1 MAGLKSLLK
10 DTAIYG
16 ASSIVGRFLN
26 YLLVPVYVSAMS
38 ARSGGYGVVTE
49 IYAWVALTMVILTY
63 GMETTFFRYVNKEEE
78 NPKKVYSTTL
88 IMVGFTSLLFVA
100 VGLAFLPAISDAMGY
115 GAHPEYIGMMI
126 GVVAMDAFQSIPF
139 AYLRYRKQPL
149 RFVALKL
156 LFIVLN
162 IAINITYYVGMGG
175 SDVGYAFMF
184 NLICTATIMLLMLPL
199 VHLGGGFDWRL
210 ARRMLNYSY
219 PILILG
225 VAGIL
230 NQVADKII
238 FSHVYPH
245 SDAKTQLGI
254 YGAASKIAMIM
265 ALLTQAFRYAYE
277 PIVFSKSRDRDSKDF
292 YAKAMKY
299 FVIFTLLAFLCVT
312 FYIDILKYVI
322 APNPDYWVGLRV
334 VPIVMA
340 AEILMGIYFNLS
352 FWYKLIDK
360 TLWGAV
366 FSFVGCAVLI
376 AINVVFVPRYGYMA
390 CAWAGVAGYGVATV
404 VSYVVG
410 QRKYPIAYDIR
421 SIGLYMLVA
430 AVLFAASQLQ
440 PWGAQ
445 WLRMAVNTALL
456 GVFVVMIIKVEHI
469 NLRRLLHRR

>member
-49 IYAWVALTMVILTY
+49 IYAWVALAMVILTY

-430 AVLFAASQLQ
+430 AVLFAASQFQ

-456 GVFVVMIIKVEHI
+456 GVFVAMIIKVEHI

>member
-1 MAGLKSLLK
+1 MLK

-49 IYAWVALTMVILTY
+49 IYAWVALAMVILTY

-445 WLRMAVNTALL
+445 WLTMAVNTALL
-456 GVFVVMIIKVEHI
+456 GVFVAMIIKVEHI

>member
-38 ARSGGYGVVTE
+38 VRSGGYGVVTE
-49 IYAWVALTMVILTY
+49 IYAWVALAMVILTY

-312 FYIDILKYVI
+312 FYIDILKHVI

-456 GVFVVMIIKVEHI
+456 GVFVAMIIKVEHI

>member
-49 IYAWVALTMVILTY
+49 IYAWVALAMVILTY

-184 NLICTATIMLLMLPL
+184 NLICTATVMLLMLPL

-456 GVFVVMIIKVEHI
+456 GVFVAMIIKVEHI

>member
-49 IYAWVALTMVILTY
+49 IYAWVALAMVILTY

>member
-38 ARSGGYGVVTE
+38 VRSGGYGVVTE
-49 IYAWVALTMVILTY
+49 IYAWVALAMVILTY

-456 GVFVVMIIKVEHI
+456 GVFVAMIIKVEHI

>member
-49 IYAWVALTMVILTY
+49 IYAWVALAMVILTY

-162 IAINITYYVGMGG
+162 IATNITYYVGMGG

-456 GVFVVMIIKVEHI
+456 GVFVAMIIKVEHI

>member
-49 IYAWVALTMVILTY
+49 IYAWVALAMVILTY

-199 VHLGGGFDWRL
+199 VHLGGGVDWRL

-456 GVFVVMIIKVEHI
+456 GVFVAMIIKVEHI

>member
-38 ARSGGYGVVTE
+38 VRSGGYGVVTE
-49 IYAWVALTMVILTY
+49 IYAWVALAMVILTY

-456 GVFVVMIIKVEHI
+456 VVFVAMIIKVEHI

>member
-49 IYAWVALTMVILTY
+49 IYAWVALAMVILTY

-312 FYIDILKYVI
+312 FYIDILKHVI

-430 AVLFAASQLQ
+430 VVLFAASQLQ
-440 PWGAQ
+440 PWGTQ

-456 GVFVVMIIKVEHI
+456 GVFVAMIIKVEHI

>member
-49 IYAWVALTMVILTY
+49 IYAWVALAMVILTY

-366 FSFVGCAVLI
+366 FSFVGCSVLI

-456 GVFVVMIIKVEHI
+456 GVFVAMIIKVEHI

>member
-49 IYAWVALTMVILTY
+49 IYAWVALAMVILTY

-238 FSHVYPH
+238 FSHVYPY

-456 GVFVVMIIKVEHI
+456 GVFVAMIIKVEHI

>member
-49 IYAWVALTMVILTY
+49 IYAWVALAMVILTY

-100 VGLAFLPAISDAMGY
+100 VGLAFLPAISDARGY

-456 GVFVVMIIKVEHI
+456 GVFVAMIIKVEHI

>member
-1 MAGLKSLLK
+1 MLK

-49 IYAWVALTMVILTY
+49 IYAWVALAMVILTY

-456 GVFVVMIIKVEHI
+456 GVFVAMIIKVEHI

>member
-49 IYAWVALTMVILTY
+49 IYAWVALAMVILTY

-199 VHLGGGFDWRL
+199 AHLGGGFDWRL

-456 GVFVVMIIKVEHI
+456 GVFVAMIIKVEHI

>member
-49 IYAWVALTMVILTY
+49 IYAWVALAMVILTY

-88 IMVGFTSLLFVA
+88 IMVGFTSLLFVT

-456 GVFVVMIIKVEHI
+456 GVFVAMIIKVEHI

>member
-1 MAGLKSLLK
+1 MLK

-49 IYAWVALTMVILTY
+49 IYAWVALAMVILTY

-430 AVLFAASQLQ
+430 VVLFAASQLQ

-456 GVFVVMIIKVEHI
+456 GVFVAMIIKVEHI

>member
-49 IYAWVALTMVILTY
+49 IYAWVALAMVILTY

-162 IAINITYYVGMGG
+162 IAINITYYGGMGS

-184 NLICTATIMLLMLPL
+184 NLICTATVMLLMLPL

-265 ALLTQAFRYAYE
+265 ALLTQAFRSAYE

-456 GVFVVMIIKVEHI
+456 GVFVAMIIKVEHI
-469 NLRRLLHRR
+469 NLGRLLHRR

>member
-49 IYAWVALTMVILTY
+49 IYAWVALAMVILTY

-430 AVLFAASQLQ
+430 VVLFAASQLQ

-456 GVFVVMIIKVEHI
+456 GVFVAMIIKVEHI

>member
-49 IYAWVALTMVILTY
+49 IYAWVALAMVILTY

-115 GAHPEYIGMMI
+115 GAHPVYIGMMI

-456 GVFVVMIIKVEHI
+456 GVFVAMIIKVEHI

>member
-10 DTAIYG
+10 DTVIYG

-49 IYAWVALTMVILTY
+49 IYAWVALAMVILTY

-430 AVLFAASQLQ
+430 VVLFAASQLQ

-456 GVFVVMIIKVEHI
+456 GVFVAMIIKVEHI

>member
-49 IYAWVALTMVILTY
+49 IYAWVALAMVILTY

-390 CAWAGVAGYGVATV
+390 CAWAGVAGYGVAVV

-456 GVFVVMIIKVEHI
+456 GVFVAMIIKVEHI

>member
-49 IYAWVALTMVILTY
+49 IYAWVALAMVILTY

-162 IAINITYYVGMGG
+162 IAINITYYAGMGG

-456 GVFVVMIIKVEHI
+456 GVFVAMIIKVEHI

>member
-49 IYAWVALTMVILTY
+49 IYAWVALAMVILTY

-115 GAHPEYIGMMI
+115 GAHPEYIGMMM

-456 GVFVVMIIKVEHI
+456 GVFVAMIIKVEHI

>member
-49 IYAWVALTMVILTY
+49 IYAWVALAMVILTY

-100 VGLAFLPAISDAMGY
+100 VSLAFLPAISDAMGY

-126 GVVAMDAFQSIPF
+126 GVVAMDAFQCIPF

-245 SDAKTQLGI
+245 SDAKIQLGI

-456 GVFVVMIIKVEHI
+456 GVFVAMIIKVEHI

>member
-1 MAGLKSLLK
+1 MAGLKLLLK

-38 ARSGGYGVVTE
+38 ARSGGYGVVTA
-49 IYAWVALTMVILTY
+49 IYAWVALAMVILTY

-184 NLICTATIMLLMLPL
+184 NLICTATVMLLMLPL

-322 APNPDYWVGLRV
+322 APNHDYWVGLRV

-456 GVFVVMIIKVEHI
+456 GVFVAMIIKVEHI

>member
-49 IYAWVALTMVILTY
+49 IYAWVALAMVILTY

-312 FYIDILKYVI
+312 FYIDILKHVI

-440 PWGAQ
+440 PWGTQ

-456 GVFVVMIIKVEHI
+456 GVFVAMIIKVEHI

>member
-49 IYAWVALTMVILTY
+49 IYAWVALAMVILTY

-175 SDVGYAFMF
+175 SDVSYAFMF

-410 QRKYPIAYDIR
+410 QHKYPIAYDIR

-430 AVLFAASQLQ
+430 AVLFAASQFQ

-456 GVFVVMIIKVEHI
+456 GVFVAMIIKVEHI

>member
-1 MAGLKSLLK
+1 
-10 DTAIYG
+10 
-16 ASSIVGRFLN
+16 
-26 YLLVPVYVSAMS
+26 
-38 ARSGGYGVVTE
+38 
-49 IYAWVALTMVILTY
+49 
-63 GMETTFFRYVNKEEE
+63 
-78 NPKKVYSTTL
+78 
-88 IMVGFTSLLFVA
+88 
-100 VGLAFLPAISDAMGY
+100 
-115 GAHPEYIGMMI
+115 
-126 GVVAMDAFQSIPF
+126 
-139 AYLRYRKQPL
+139 
-149 RFVALKL
+149 
-156 LFIVLN
+156 
-162 IAINITYYVGMGG
+162 MGG

-184 NLICTATIMLLMLPL
+184 NLICTATVMLLMLPL

-456 GVFVVMIIKVEHI
+456 GVFVAMIIKVEHI

>member
-49 IYAWVALTMVILTY
+49 IYAWVALAMVILTY

-100 VGLAFLPAISDAMGY
+100 VGFAFLPAISDAMGY

-456 GVFVVMIIKVEHI
+456 GVFVAMIIKVEHI

>member
-49 IYAWVALTMVILTY
+49 IYAWVALAMVILTY

-421 SIGLYMLVA
+421 SISLYMLVA

-456 GVFVVMIIKVEHI
+456 GVFVAMIIKVEHI

>member
-49 IYAWVALTMVILTY
+49 IYAWVALAMVILTY

-184 NLICTATIMLLMLPL
+184 NLICTATVMLLMLPL

-421 SIGLYMLVA
+421 SISLYMLVA

-456 GVFVVMIIKVEHI
+456 GVFVAMIIKVEHI

>member
-38 ARSGGYGVVTE
+38 VRSGGYGVVTE
-49 IYAWVALTMVILTY
+49 IYAWVALAMVILTY

-390 CAWAGVAGYGVATV
+390 CAGVAGYGVATV

-456 GVFVVMIIKVEHI
+456 GVFVAMIIKVEHI

>member
-49 IYAWVALTMVILTY
+49 IYAWVALAMVILTY

-126 GVVAMDAFQSIPF
+126 GVVAMDAFQSIQF

-456 GVFVVMIIKVEHI
+456 GVFVAMIIKVEHI

>member
-49 IYAWVALTMVILTY
+49 IYAWVALAMVILTY

-88 IMVGFTSLLFVA
+88 IMVGFTSLLFVT

-184 NLICTATIMLLMLPL
+184 NLICTATVMLLMLPL

-456 GVFVVMIIKVEHI
+456 GVFVAMIIKVEHI

>member
-1 MAGLKSLLK
+1 MLK

-49 IYAWVALTMVILTY
+49 IYAWVALAMVILTY

-184 NLICTATIMLLMLPL
+184 NLICTATVMLLMLPL
-199 VHLGGGFDWRL
+199 VHLGGRFDWRL

-277 PIVFSKSRDRDSKDF
+277 PIVFSKSRDGDSKDF

-456 GVFVVMIIKVEHI
+456 VVFVAMIIKVEHI

>member
-49 IYAWVALTMVILTY
+49 IYAWVALAMVILTY

-352 FWYKLIDK
+352 CWYKLIDK

-456 GVFVVMIIKVEHI
+456 GVFVAMIIKVEHI

>member
-49 IYAWVALTMVILTY
+49 IYAWVAVAMVIVTY

-184 NLICTATIMLLMLPL
+184 NLICTATVMLLMLPL

-456 GVFVVMIIKVEHI
+456 GVFVAMIIKVEHI